1 MGCRRRGFRPRLDG
15 SGLAR
20 ARLDPYRRCRTCRRM
35 AAERECRRAGDLR
48 LRATLGGVALGNRQ
62 ERRIEELLRF
72 GRLFQ
77 HRGRSLF
84 VLPAGHTHGC
94 RRCGGLRP
102 LLGQADVRILL
113 HRPDAD
119 TLRPGGVHLRPCGRQ
134 AARELPPERGRRLR
148 PDPPAR
154 RGRPFRLHDGQL
166 LQTQGPAPRQ
176 FAHGHDRRSGGA
188 LPPRPA
194 PCARGEL
201 HLPPPHREPAAQGL
215 RQDRPRLRVAARLR
229 GLLRQARGLRRER
242 LYEGERNQAALR
254 PLPRRVA
261 SDRLASRPAAD
272 PLQRMLVPH
281 ARGLLRPPV
290 AHDGGLHRPRRQR
303 TGIHRA
309 ADARCR
315 TAAPHPAA

>member
-15 SGLAR
+15 SGPAR

-62 ERRIEELLRF
+62 ERRTEELLRF

-148 PDPPAR
+148 PDPPSVATTRRPTIPNAR
-154 RGRPFRLHDGQL
+154 
-166 LQTQGPAPRQ
+166 TCATSI
-176 FAHGHDRRSGGA
+176 RSW
-188 LPPRPA
+188 
-194 PCARGEL
+194 
-201 HLPPPHREPAAQGL
+201 
-215 RQDRPRLRVAARLR
+215 
-229 GLLRQARGLRRER
+229 
-242 LYEGERNQAALR
+242 
-254 PLPRRVA
+254 
-261 SDRLASRPAAD
+261 
-272 PLQRMLVPH
+272 
-281 ARGLLRPPV
+281 
-290 AHDGGLHRPRRQR
+290 
-303 TGIHRA
+303 T
-309 ADARCR
+309 
-315 TAAPHPAA
+315 